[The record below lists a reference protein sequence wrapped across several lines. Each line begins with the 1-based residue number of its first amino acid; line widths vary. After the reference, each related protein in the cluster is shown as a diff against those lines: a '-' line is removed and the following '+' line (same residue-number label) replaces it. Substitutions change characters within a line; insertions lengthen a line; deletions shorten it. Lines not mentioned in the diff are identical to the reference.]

1 MKFIRPQTPVHQ
13 FTDFQMPEAL
23 LKALNNMKITKPTP
37 IQSLAVPAAIQG
49 QDVIAVAQT
58 GSGKTLAYALSVL
71 TQLERKPESRALV
84 LAPSREMAQQIHK
97 VFTELCVEMPA
108 SVCLAIGGAT
118 GSKQA
123 SELKKK
129 PRVIIATPG
138 RMNDHLLGNKLLLQG
153 VEFLV
158 VDEADRMLD
167 MGFAPQLKA
176 IENTLRGQWQT
187 LMFSASFGPKVES
200 VAELFMN
207 DEVLMIRTEDAEAPV
222 ETLKQKVFF
231 VDREQ
236 KSELLLD
243 ELNKTKG
250 SVLVFTGYQEACEEV
265 GKFLESYGFES
276 DYIHGA
282 MSQGQRNK
290 ILRKFREG
298 EIRILVTTDLLA
310 RGIDVPSVSYV
321 INFDLPFQSEDFL
334 HRIGRTARAGRSGQ
348 AFTFITPSDLR
359 NYKKLRK
366 YIGGAEEVKMDPRFK
381 FIDRSQKNQQDPT
394 ANKNQRANNF
404 AKGQKAKGSS
414 SQNASRKQTGA
425 PNSLKGLFSS
435 NKSKSKTSAK
445 RP

>member
-1 MKFIRPQTPVHQ
+1 MKFIRPQTSLPQ
-13 FTDFQMPEAL
+13 FADFQMPEAL
-23 LKALNNMKITKPTP
+23 LRALINMKITKPTP
-37 IQSLAVPAAIQG
+37 IQSVAVPAAIQG

-84 LAPSREMAQQIHK
+84 LAPSREMAQQIFK

-108 SVCLAIGGAT
+108 TVCLAIGGAT

-138 RMNDHLLGNKLLLQG
+138 RLNDHLMGNKLLLQG

-176 IENTLRGQWQT
+176 IESTLRGAWQT

-200 VAELFMN
+200 IAELFMN

-222 ETLKQKVFF
+222 ETLKQKIFF
-231 VDREQ
+231 LDRDQ

-250 SVLVFTGYQEACEEV
+250 SVLVFTGYQEGCEEV

-310 RGIDVPSVSYV
+310 RGIDIPSVSYV
-321 INFDLPFQSEDFL
+321 INFDLPFQAEDFL

-359 NYKKLRK
+359 TYKKIQK
-366 YIGGAEEVKMDPRFK
+366 YIEGAEEVKIDVRFK
-381 FIDRSQKNQQDPT
+381 FIDRSKKHQAVSSSDKNSK
-394 ANKNQRANNF
+394 ANRPRGPKEKRNSPQRASQ
-404 AKGQKAKGSS
+404 GQMATGS
-414 SQNASRKQTGA
+414 A
-425 PNSLKGLFSS
+425 LKGLFASS
-435 NKSKSKTSAK
+435 RKKTSSK
-445 RP
+445 HH